1 MNKVLDA
8 SLFLFIIIYANA
20 NANAYTRKSFY
31 GSMRKWTMILLM
43 VVLI

>member
-8 SLFLFIIIYANA
+8 SLFLFIIIYA